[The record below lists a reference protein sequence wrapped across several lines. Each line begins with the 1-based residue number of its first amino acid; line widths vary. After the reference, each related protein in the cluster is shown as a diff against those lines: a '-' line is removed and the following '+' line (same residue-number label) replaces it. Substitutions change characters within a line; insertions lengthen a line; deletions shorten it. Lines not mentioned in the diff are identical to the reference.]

1 MDFITK
7 IISKCFSKIYMH
19 SSIHPHHKLKRTPSY
34 EDTTKF
40 ITPIS
45 NGVVVKV
52 YDGDSF
58 ILAAKLPYDSSP
70 LFRFS
75 VRMRGVISPEI
86 TSVNPK
92 FREQAK
98 ISRDALSRL
107 IFNKN
112 VTLANIKIDRFGNII
127 SNVYLDGVDVS
138 QWMILNEF
146 SVDRN
151 STSKKFESM
160 YH

>member
-1 MDFITK
+1 M
-7 IISKCFSKIYMH
+7 
-19 SSIHPHHKLKRTPSY
+19 
-34 EDTTKF
+34 
-40 ITPIS
+40 
-45 NGVVVKV
+45 KV